1 MKSIIYFF
9 FAATILLLA
18 CKSKDKK
25 KEYTDVAKEELTAI
39 NMQYDSAIVK
49 NDTGMLKQI
58 FAEEFSYTTTEGQV
72 RNREQQLNSIASDGL
87 KIEFAKS
94 DQVEID
100 VYDSTAVVSGRFMGK
115 GIYKDNIID
124 IKERYLSVWVKRNG
138 AWVLVKEQG
147 TAIQ

>member
-1 MKSIIYFF
+1 MKRIIYFF
-9 FAATILLLA
+9 FATPILLFA
-18 CKSKDKK
+18 CKGKDKE
-25 KEYTDVAKEELTAI
+25 KEYTDIAKQELTAV
-39 NMQYDSAIVK
+39 NLQYDSAIVK
-49 NDTGMLKQI
+49 SDTGRLKQI

-72 RNREQQLNSIASDGL
+72 RNKEQQLNSIASDGL

-115 GIYKDNIID
+115 GIYKDNFVD
-124 IKERYLSVWVKRNG
+124 IKERYLSVWVKRGG